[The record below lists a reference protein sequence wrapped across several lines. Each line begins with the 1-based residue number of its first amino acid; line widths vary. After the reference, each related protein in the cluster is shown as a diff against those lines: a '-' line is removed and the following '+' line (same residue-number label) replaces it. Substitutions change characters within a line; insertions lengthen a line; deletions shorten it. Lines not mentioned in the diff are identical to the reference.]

1 MAWLKSKMQI
11 HKDETFYTT
20 GLYKGYLVHCFFNL
34 IQPYWFLYGQT
45 FPDKY
50 NEHTK
55 DIVFQVNDAL
65 TVIQIFITMF
75 PIYVYIIELTNWTDP
90 KAQRCCSI
98 FGVQANFLFGLKA
111 LMIQDPLIVVICA
124 FLFSLLQLSI
134 SLQIFER
141 EVDINFKNI
150 TTASWNVIITLTTV
164 GYGDY
169 YPKTNGGRFI
179 GIITAFWGVFFVSL
193 FVVALTNILDL
204 EESELRAFILLRR
217 LFTRKILRENA
228 CKMIQSRY
236 VIRTEEKKNAGDQDR
251 VKIRQNQLLYKKYQ
265 SDFQQNYQRLLAM
278 NDQNAQ
284 NDRLQIGIDQLR
296 QDIEGLSSHQ
306 QVITDHLCDIT
317 NNYEEARFYMM
328 SKISQHTR
336 WKRRFGQGRKAKKI
350 VRRIKSKK
358 QLAAEIIDDVSGEE
372 SIADNKSEE
381 DNTSSLKKL
390 RNKMSNSMQDGIQ
403 DQSKRRGGGNK
414 APVESDKAPVSV
426 ESGSSHPPKREKR
439 VKFE

>member
-1 MAWLKSKMQI
+1 M
-11 HKDETFYTT
+11 
-20 GLYKGYLVHCFFNL
+20 
-34 IQPYWFLYGQT
+34 
-45 FPDKY
+45 
-50 NEHTK
+50 
-55 DIVFQVNDAL
+55 
-65 TVIQIFITMF
+65 
-75 PIYVYIIELTNWTDP
+75 
-90 KAQRCCSI
+90 
-98 FGVQANFLFGLKA
+98 
-111 LMIQDPLIVVICA
+111 
-124 FLFSLLQLSI
+124 FSLLQLSI

-358 QLAAEIIDDVSGEE
+358 
-372 SIADNKSEE
+372 
-381 DNTSSLKKL
+381 
-390 RNKMSNSMQDGIQ
+390 
-403 DQSKRRGGGNK
+403 
-414 APVESDKAPVSV
+414 
-426 ESGSSHPPKREKR
+426 
-439 VKFE
+439 